1 MLGRRLPGAGAGAA
15 AGLGAAGGVAG
26 LREAGPGGKKGRRA
40 GLGLVLGRGEKK
52 KRGQQAEREEGE
64 EMEGNFL
71 FLFIN
76 KIFKLIF
83 KRFLKSSSI

>member
-1 MLGRRLPGAGAGAA
+1 MLGWRLPGAGAGAA

-26 LREAGPGGKKGRRA
+26 LREARPGGKKKG
-40 GLGLVLGRGEKK
+40 GELGWGWCWAAEKK
-52 KRGQQAEREEGE
+52 ERGQRAECEERE

>member
-26 LREAGPGGKKGRRA
+26 LVRRLLLGCAKLGRA
-40 GLGLVLGRGEKK
+40 GKREGELGWGWCW
-52 KRGQQAEREEGE
+52 AECEEGE